1 MGQSQNE
8 LIESK
13 ADESELEKVQLPCNG
28 AFALGP
34 PFVQPNAGEWFDNT
48 PALRMPTAMSLSQ
61 LEKRPSPS
69 FRRLSSSARMREN
82 EDPKPD
88 PQDPNFRFLQDLQF
102 DLPGGASPNPKTP
115 KILPRGEDPQRREL
129 QELIYLAR
137 LRDDPA
143 EVARLPRNSS
153 DPEPDGIQGLRLPL
167 SMFLQVRPQPPGAR
181 LNTARDFD
189 AFPAVATGREL
200 ARYFEVETPGLPF
213 RQALDYILQ
222 ETTLSPPY
230 CLSTQPQS
238 RWRLPQASSRLG
250 GSSGTTIARSAAS
263 VRSNAS
269 VIST

>member
-8 LIESK
+8 SIESK

-48 PALRMPTAMSLSQ
+48 PALRMPTRNELIAAGKKTKSKLQ
-61 LEKRPSPS
+61 EVIE
-69 FRRLSSSARMREN
+69 SARMREN

-102 DLPGGASPNPKTP
+102 NLPGGASPNPKTP

-181 LNTARDFD
+181 LNTARDSTP
-189 AFPAVATGREL
+189 FPLLRLGANSPVISRSRL
-200 ARYFEVETPGLPF
+200 RVCRSARPWTTSCKRPRYLLPIVYLHSRSRDGDCRRPPRGLVVQVERRSHEV
-213 RQALDYILQ
+213 
-222 ETTLSPPY
+222 
-230 CLSTQPQS
+230 
-238 RWRLPQASSRLG
+238 PQASGRML
-250 GSSGTTIARSAAS
+250 R
-263 VRSNAS
+263 
-269 VIST
+269 

>member
-8 LIESK
+8 PIESK
-13 ADESELEKVQLPCNG
+13 ADESELEKVQLPCKG

-69 FRRLSSSARMREN
+69 FRRLSSQQGCVKMRI
-82 EDPKPD
+82 
-88 PQDPNFRFLQDLQF
+88 QSLILRILIFGFY
-102 DLPGGASPNPKTP
+102 KTCSSIYQVGLLLIQ
-115 KILPRGEDPQRREL
+115 KLLKSCLEVKTLSVAL